1 MATNQ
6 TEAFITFAAKT
17 SEFPNDQLQSNSNS
31 TPTTN
36 TPSPR
41 STPLKLFVPREEEIK
56 GLEFYMKKHM
66 VSNEEEPIILNEQFN
81 NNKIIPDFDFENKLK
96 LDVRAP
102 QTTYKINPEK
112 SQKLPIKIRFE
123 AMDSAVDL
131 QEILE
136 NRMGID
142 LICVVDVSGSMS
154 SERKLYLVQ
163 ETLRKMI
170 SLMTEYDRLAL
181 IVFNHEAKKVFPLR
195 QISQNNSELFSDFI
209 NSLNSSGGTN
219 INNGVSLAMELI
231 KHRKYKNPITS
242 VFLLSDGQ
250 DQVSYS
256 LKTIQDTLNSIEE
269 SFTVH
274 SFGFGRDHDADLMR
288 DIAKTRGGN
297 FYFVDDLQ
305 TIDECFLDAIGLL
318 FSAVLKDVEIKV
330 TVNTNGFLNDVRISK
345 TYGEM
350 WSFKEEMKCYLIN
363 TKMFTIGM
371 MKDYICV
378 LNLPP
383 IKKKIEENEKKQV
396 VLKIEMTATSIKEE
410 KKIVAKT
417 ELVLNFLN
425 NEDNLGIIEESKEI
439 VDYEVWVNLLRVKGA
454 EKIEKAKNYADK
466 RQYEKAQKEL
476 QKIKKQ
482 ILDFAFKDHPSLMLL
497 LENIEKTISFC
508 QKEKYNNEGKS
519 YMSSYS
525 HTNMYQ
531 QSCPYSNV
539 GNSKNVYATN
549 LQARVSS
556 NKHN

>member
-1 MATNQ
+1 M
-6 TEAFITFAAKT
+6 
-17 SEFPNDQLQSNSNS
+17 
-31 TPTTN
+31 
-36 TPSPR
+36 
-41 STPLKLFVPREEEIK
+41 
-56 GLEFYMKKHM
+56 
-66 VSNEEEPIILNEQFN
+66 
-81 NNKIIPDFDFENKLK
+81 
-96 LDVRAP
+96 
-102 QTTYKINPEK
+102 
-112 SQKLPIKIRFE
+112 
-123 AMDSAVDL
+123 
-131 QEILE
+131 
-136 NRMGID
+136 
-142 LICVVDVSGSMS
+142 
-154 SERKLYLVQ
+154 
-163 ETLRKMI
+163 
-170 SLMTEYDRLAL
+170 
-181 IVFNHEAKKVFPLR
+181 
-195 QISQNNSELFSDFI
+195 
-209 NSLNSSGGTN
+209 
-219 INNGVSLAMELI
+219 
-231 KHRKYKNPITS
+231 
-242 VFLLSDGQ
+242 
-250 DQVSYS
+250 
-256 LKTIQDTLNSIEE
+256 
-269 SFTVH
+269 
-274 SFGFGRDHDADLMR
+274 
-288 DIAKTRGGN
+288 
-297 FYFVDDLQ
+297 
-305 TIDECFLDAIGLL
+305 
-318 FSAVLKDVEIKV
+318 LKDVEIKV
-330 TVNTNGFLNDVRISK
+330 TVNNNGFLNDVRISK

-371 MKDYICV
+371 MKDYICA

-396 VLKIEMTATSIKEE
+396 VLKVEMTATSIKEE

>member
-1 MATNQ
+1 
-6 TEAFITFAAKT
+6 
-17 SEFPNDQLQSNSNS
+17 
-31 TPTTN
+31 
-36 TPSPR
+36 
-41 STPLKLFVPREEEIK
+41 
-56 GLEFYMKKHM
+56 
-66 VSNEEEPIILNEQFN
+66 
-81 NNKIIPDFDFENKLK
+81 
-96 LDVRAP
+96 
-102 QTTYKINPEK
+102 
-112 SQKLPIKIRFE
+112 
-123 AMDSAVDL
+123 
-131 QEILE
+131 
-136 NRMGID
+136 
-142 LICVVDVSGSMS
+142 
-154 SERKLYLVQ
+154 
-163 ETLRKMI
+163 
-170 SLMTEYDRLAL
+170 
-181 IVFNHEAKKVFPLR
+181 
-195 QISQNNSELFSDFI
+195 
-209 NSLNSSGGTN
+209 
-219 INNGVSLAMELI
+219 MELI